1 MIFTN
6 LDKAV
11 TFRPAFLHIVET
23 CSVNVRFLSIF
34 TPSNFS
40 LELSQINTT
49 PTLTHR
55 CSYVLPDIKK

>member
-6 LDKAV
+6 LDKAE

-23 CSVNVRFLSIF
+23 CSVNVRFLSIV

-40 LELSQINTT
+40 LELSQINTS

-55 CSYVLPDIKK
+55 CIS